1 MKKILYLASIAALA
15 AATACTSKEKL
26 EQAEQQSAQLNT
38 ELQATL
44 ATQDSL
50 FALINEISD
59 GMTQIKDME
68 QIIATPGL
76 NGDTR
81 SGRADLRNDM
91 IAIRQALQQR
101 RERLAQLEQ
110 KLKES
115 GNKNATLV
123 KTIETLKQQISIQ
136 ESEIAELNTKLTAA
150 GVQIASLGAKVDS
163 LSTTVTAVTE
173 ERETARREATQ
184 LTDELNTCYFAI
196 GTKKELQD
204 NQIIKTGFLRKTKI
218 MEGDFEKA
226 YFTRA
231 DKRTLVSI
239 PLHSKKAEVMTN
251 QPKESYEI
259 VDGDQGQKVLK
270 ILDPAR
276 FWELSDFLV
285 IKVD

>member
-1 MKKILYLASIAALA
+1 MKKILYLASLAALV

-59 GMTQIKDME
+59 GMSQIKDME
-68 QIIATPGL
+68 QIISTPGL
-76 NGDTR
+76 NGDTQ
-81 SGRADLRNDM
+81 SGRAELRNDM

-123 KTIETLKQQISIQ
+123 KTIETLKQQISTQ

-163 LSTTVTAVTE
+163 LSTTVTTVTE
-173 ERETARREATQ
+173 ERETARQEATQ

-251 QPKESYEI
+251 QPKDSYEI

-276 FWELSDFLV
+276 FWELSNFLV